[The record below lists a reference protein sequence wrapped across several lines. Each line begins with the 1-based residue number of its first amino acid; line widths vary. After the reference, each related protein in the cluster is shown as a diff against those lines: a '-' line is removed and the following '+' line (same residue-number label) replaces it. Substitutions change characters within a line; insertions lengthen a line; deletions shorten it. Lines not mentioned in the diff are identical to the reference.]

1 MSNVQTDTVAQ
12 MGQYSHKISAIANSI
27 DFETVSLSLII
38 KDQSGPPENFI
49 LAGACLKVSETRCD
63 VSGNSGYYR
72 VEAAVSP
79 HHRHAGDAQPSAQ
92 PIDHA
97 IAQSIDSIDHGPT
110 IDPTIGSGPAI
121 GEAGARG
128 LGPAGARAGHR
139 PQGPRARHAA
149 AGGDPAPG
157 DHRYYEG
164 RPLLSVHLSSSVSA
178 MSPVLAS
185 SPPAP
190 ASWWPS
196 LASSPSTCCRHASTA
211 LYEHRSCHNHA
222 VIELRISFQ
231 N

>member
-1 MSNVQTDTVAQ
+1 MSNVQTDTVAH
-12 MGQYSHKISAIANSI
+12 MGQYSHKVSAIVNDI
-27 DFETVSLSLII
+27 DFETLSLSLII

-79 HHRHAGDAQPSAQ
+79 HHRHARDAQPSGQ
-92 PIDHA
+92 PIDHGPA
-97 IAQSIDSIDHGPT
+97 ISSGQPIDSIDHGPT

-157 DHRYYEG
+157 RG
-164 RPLLSVHLSSSVSA
+164 SSLL
-178 MSPVLAS
+178 
-185 SPPAP
+185 
-190 ASWWPS
+190 
-196 LASSPSTCCRHASTA
+196 
-211 LYEHRSCHNHA
+211 
-222 VIELRISFQ
+222 
-231 N
+231 

>member
-1 MSNVQTDTVAQ
+1 M
-12 MGQYSHKISAIANSI
+12 
-27 DFETVSLSLII
+27 II
-38 KDQSGPPENFI
+38 KVQSGPPENFI

-79 HHRHAGDAQPSAQ
+79 HHRHARDAQPSAQ
-92 PIDHA
+92 PIDHGPA
-97 IAQSIDSIDHGPT
+97 ISSGQPIDSIDHGPT

-157 DHRYYEG
+157 IIVISLISRGDPSSHRN
-164 RPLLSVHLSSSVSA
+164 RPTA
-178 MSPVLAS
+178 AS
-185 SPPAP
+185 KPDEAQ
-190 ASWWPS
+190 PS
-196 LASSPSTCCRHASTA
+196 LVCWLQWAC
-211 LYEHRSCHNHA
+211 
-222 VIELRISFQ
+222 
-231 N
+231 

>member
-1 MSNVQTDTVAQ
+1 M
-12 MGQYSHKISAIANSI
+12 
-27 DFETVSLSLII
+27 II
-38 KDQSGPPENFI
+38 KVQSGPPENFI

-79 HHRHAGDAQPSAQ
+79 HHRHARDAQPSAQ
-92 PIDHA
+92 PIDHGPA
-97 IAQSIDSIDHGPT
+97 ISSGQPIDSIDHGPT

-157 DHRYYEG
+157 DHRHYQG

-178 MSPVLAS
+178 MSPVWAS

>member
-1 MSNVQTDTVAQ
+1 MWR
-12 MGQYSHKISAIANSI
+12 
-27 DFETVSLSLII
+27 II

-79 HHRHAGDAQPSAQ
+79 HHRHARDAQPSGQ
-92 PIDHA
+92 PID
-97 IAQSIDSIDHGPT
+97 QPTGQPIDSIDHGPT
-110 IDPTIGSGPAI
+110 IDPTIGSGPTI

-157 DHRYYEG
+157 IIVIIKEG
-164 RPLLSVHLSSSVSA
+164 PCYLSTCPARCRRCPRCGPAAPRPQPPGGPA
-178 MSPVLAS
+178 WP
-185 SPPAP
+185 PRPAP
-190 ASWWPS
+190 AAGTP
-196 LASSPSTCCRHASTA
+196 APRCTNTA
-211 LYEHRSCHNHA
+211 P
-222 VIELRISFQ
+222 VITMLLLSREFHFKIDTFITWDDR
-231 N
+231 